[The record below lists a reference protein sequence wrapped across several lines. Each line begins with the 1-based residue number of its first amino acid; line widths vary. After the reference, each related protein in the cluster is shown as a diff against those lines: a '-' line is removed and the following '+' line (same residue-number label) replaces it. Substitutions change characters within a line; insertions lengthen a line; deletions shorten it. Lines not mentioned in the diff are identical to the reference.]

1 MRLRKKKGRCHRK
14 CGNSCIYAETTLETY
29 VKLKICSSSLQHKY
43 EELLKCI
50 TPYHSEGDMYKY
62 DFPFKK
68 LFFNSLAVKY
78 IDIRS
83 TVLNSMKRLS
93 FPMEYG
99 NRFDCLSAS
108 LLK

>member
-29 VKLKICSSSLQHKY
+29 VKLKICSSSVQHKY

-83 TVLNSMKRLS
+83 IDFKFNEKVELSDGIRQSFRL
-93 FPMEYG
+93 P
-99 NRFDCLSAS
+99 
-108 LLK
+108 

>member
-14 CGNSCIYAETTLETY
+14 CGNSCIYVETTLETY
-29 VKLKICSSSLQHKY
+29 VKLKICSSSLRHKY

-83 TVLNSMKRLS
+83 TDFKFNEKVELSDGIRQSFRL
-93 FPMEYG
+93 P
-99 NRFDCLSAS
+99 
-108 LLK
+108 